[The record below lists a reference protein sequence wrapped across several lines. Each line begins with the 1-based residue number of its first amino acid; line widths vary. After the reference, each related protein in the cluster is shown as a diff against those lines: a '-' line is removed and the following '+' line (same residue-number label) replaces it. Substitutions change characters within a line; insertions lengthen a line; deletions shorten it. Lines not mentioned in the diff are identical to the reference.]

1 MSEIEIL
8 ETIGKIAQSITV
20 TGLLMTWIFLERR
33 ARMTLSNKIL
43 EDWDDLR
50 RDREKEVKST
60 A

>member
-1 MSEIEIL
+1 MTEIEIL
-8 ETIGKIAQSITV
+8 ETVGKIAQSLTV

-50 RDREKEVKST
+50 RDREQK
-60 A
+60 AGD